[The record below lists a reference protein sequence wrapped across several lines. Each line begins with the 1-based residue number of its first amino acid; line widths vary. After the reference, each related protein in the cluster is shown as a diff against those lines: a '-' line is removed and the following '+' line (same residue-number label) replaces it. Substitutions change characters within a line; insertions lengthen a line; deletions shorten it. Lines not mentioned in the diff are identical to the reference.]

1 VPAVLFNES
10 TNRPPNRAFFSC
22 HCPPTFAR
30 LAALA
35 LLLGSGERLRRTQG
49 KELNDMRRNEG
60 LLDKRVSVR
69 GLGAVIGGTL
79 LASLV
84 AGLIRHRRALKRLI
98 EINRM

>member
-1 VPAVLFNES
+1 M
-10 TNRPPNRAFFSC
+10 
-22 HCPPTFAR
+22 
-30 LAALA
+30 
-35 LLLGSGERLRRTQG
+35 
-49 KELNDMRRNEG
+49 KRNEG

>member
-1 VPAVLFNES
+1 
-10 TNRPPNRAFFSC
+10 
-22 HCPPTFAR
+22 
-30 LAALA
+30 
-35 LLLGSGERLRRTQG
+35 
-49 KELNDMRRNEG
+49 MRRNEC